1 MLRGSMTTIISRNR
15 LGEPWRVLTDE
26 APVINRM
33 ANLSA
38 AGALLDTGA
47 REYFLD
53 PFQVTFRGLQPT
65 GEELAGDA
73 ELKRF
78 LDAGPVWRPPT
89 R

>member
-1 MLRGSMTTIISRNR
+1 MTTIISRDR
-15 LGEPWRVLTDE
+15 MGALWRVLTDE
-26 APVINRM
+26 PTIITRL
-33 ANLSA
+33 ANLDA
-38 AGALLDTGA
+38 PGRVLDSGA

-53 PFQVTFRGLQPT
+53 ARQVAFRGLQ

-73 ELKRF
+73 EFKRF